1 MRKSL
6 ELNLSLLFFKRSL
19 GIGKYPVLMIAFATS
34 FIIVIISLAEGFDGE
49 LVAKLIGV
57 SSHIELT
64 TDDGY
69 GFSDYDKFIGRMKK
83 EKEREIKGISAHFTT
98 DAILSKDGASTGV
111 RMIGVDLENERSV
124 SPFFPAVINRE
135 KTNFLI
141 VGSALFKKMGLKT
154 GDEMKVTT
162 LSRENIFE
170 AAATF
175 EIGIYDYDM
184 SFVYCDIKTLQKI
197 LGFENIATSVLIRLE
212 NSSLADPF
220 AEELNREFAGR
231 NIVVRTWKDAN
242 KSLFTTIKI
251 ERAVLYFIIFLT
263 IVLANIGIAFIL
275 ALNVFRRA
283 KSMAIMEALGT
294 PSDKIARIFLYEG
307 FFFGISGLLA
317 GLACGIAAC
326 VLLGW
331 LSPAV
336 PKEITMYYNVTR
348 LPIKLNY
355 LNIFIISA
363 IEIAVLFASATLSAR
378 SISRRELLETLRNN

>member
-1 MRKSL
+1 MRKNL
-6 ELNLSLLFFKRSL
+6 ELSLSLLFFKRS
-19 GIGKYPVLMIAFATS
+19 GSIGKYPVLMIAFATC

-69 GFSDYDKFIGRMKK
+69 GFSDYEKFIARMKK
-83 EKEREIKGISAHFTT
+83 EKGSQIKGISPHFMT
-98 DAILSKDGASTGV
+98 DAILSKDGSSTGV
-111 RMIGVDLENERSV
+111 RIIGVDPESERSV
-124 SPFFPAVINRE
+124 SPFFPAMIKHE
-135 KTNFLI
+135 TPNFLA
-141 VGSALFKKMGLKT
+141 VGSALFKKMNLKT
-154 GDEMKVTT
+154 GDEIKVTT
-162 LSRENIFE
+162 LSRENVFE

-184 SFVYCDIKTLQKI
+184 SFVYCDIKTLQKV

-220 AEELNREFAGR
+220 AEDLNREFAGK
-231 NIVVRTWKDAN
+231 NIVARTWKDAN
-242 KSLFTTIKI
+242 KSLFATIRI

-283 KSMAIMEALGT
+283 RSMAIMEALGT
-294 PSDKIARIFLYEG
+294 PSEKIARVFLYEG
-307 FFFGISGLLA
+307 LFFGISGLLI
-317 GLACGIAAC
+317 GLACGVAAC
-326 VLLGW
+326 SLLGW

-336 PKEITMYYNVTR
+336 PKEITMYYSVTR
-348 LPIKLNY
+348 LPIKLNHM
-355 LNIFIISA
+355 NVFIISA
-363 IEIAVLFASATLSAR
+363 IEIAVLFASALLSAR
-378 SISRRELLETLRNN
+378 SISRGELLNTLRNN